1 MRTSQKNNHERER
14 GHGPAPF
21 AAYMKEKLAAAVIIV
36 ALALF
41 ALVGKIYQIQRD
53 NSEDYNKIVLS
64 QRQSEYVSQT
74 IPYKRG
80 DIYDRNGNRLAYS
93 EKVYNLILDPRQ
105 MVASEGDTSNGQAA
119 NYDVVDTTVDAI
131 AEYFGDDRAEVL
143 AAVEARPNSSY
154 VRYKREIS
162 YDDRQGFLAYCD
174 QKEEEFAQSEDANVR
189 KKRIRG
195 VWFEDEYKRKYP
207 YNSLACNVVG
217 FASADGTTG
226 TGGVEQY
233 YNDTLTGTNGREY
246 GYLDDEANL
255 ERVIKSAENGSSLV
269 LTIDAN
275 LQSIVEKYLA
285 EWQNGEMG
293 SQSAA
298 CVMMDPKTGEVLAM
312 ASTNSFDLND
322 PRNTGSYT
330 DEELYQFGL
339 EEAVG
344 VYRREN
350 PEAAPIEVEEVPS
363 HFTYDEIMS
372 YGQQVAWNKIWR
384 NIPVSDAYEPG
395 STQKIFTVAGGLEE
409 GVIKPTDSF
418 NCEGNLQFN
427 DGVNN
432 WKIQCVNRNGHGY
445 LDVMGGITQSCNVV
459 MMRIALEEGQEMFAK
474 YQQIFGFG
482 DYTDIDLPAEASGLV
497 PDPAS
502 MGRTDLAT
510 NSFGQNYTCT
520 MIQMAAAYCSIVNG
534 GNYYEPHVVRQ
545 VLNSDGAVVEDR
557 EPVLVRET
565 VSQSTCNFLK
575 EALFQTVEVGTG
587 SAAGVEG
594 YHIGGKTGTAEKL
607 PRSAKNYLVSF
618 CGFAPVED
626 PQVVCYVI
634 VDQPNAV
641 GEAQAHSSFA
651 SGIFS
656 KIMAEALPVL
666 NQYPEG
672 MDASEY
678 RAPQTVLPG
687 NEEGDAQTVMGS
699 QESTE
704 AESEQP
710 TDEDGNPIENPSSAP
725 AASEEFIQGDS
736 GEDLELPEPALP
748 GLQEMESSLAESA
761 QASSAAASI
770 AETADEAPPETAE
783 AAEEETGDPS
793 AGIRPGE
800 AQATQN
806 IEL

>member
-1 MRTSQKNNHERER
+1 MRFHPLASSSHGNAYVLEDGETFLLIECGVTYKKLQKLMGFSVSQ
-14 GHGPAPF
+14 
-21 AAYMKEKLAAAVIIV
+21 AAACLISHEHKDH
-36 ALALF
+36 AGCYDQLHKS
-41 ALVGKIYQIQRD
+41 G
-53 NSEDYNKIVLS
+53 
-64 QRQSEYVSQT
+64 
-74 IPYKRG
+74 IP
-80 DIYDRNGNRLAYS
+80 
-93 EKVYNLILDPRQ
+93 VY
-105 MVASEGDTSNGQAA
+105 
-119 NYDVVDTTVDAI
+119 
-131 AEYFGDDRAEVL
+131 
-143 AAVEARPNSSY
+143 
-154 VRYKREIS
+154 
-162 YDDRQGFLAYCD
+162 
-174 QKEEEFAQSEDANVR
+174 
-189 KKRIRG
+189 
-195 VWFEDEYKRKYP
+195 
-207 YNSLACNVVG
+207 
-217 FASADGTTG
+217 ASAGT
-226 TGGVEQY
+226 
-233 YNDTLTGTNGREY
+233 
-246 GYLDDEANL
+246 AKAL
-255 ERVIKSAENGSSLV
+255 ER
-269 LTIDAN
+269 D
-275 LQSIVEKYLA
+275 
-285 EWQNGEMG
+285 WM
-293 SQSAA
+293 
-298 CVMMDPKTGEVLAM
+298 
-312 ASTNSFDLND
+312 
-322 PRNTGSYT
+322 
-330 DEELYQFGL
+330 
-339 EEAVG
+339 
-344 VYRREN
+344 
-350 PEAAPIEVEEVPS
+350 
-363 HFTYDEIMS
+363 EI
-372 YGQQVAWNKIWR
+372 
-384 NIPVSDAYEPG
+384 
-395 STQKIFTVAGGLEE
+395 L
-409 GVIKPTDSF
+409 
-418 NCEGNLQFN
+418 
-427 DGVNN
+427 
-432 WKIQCVNRNGHGY
+432 
-445 LDVMGGITQSCNVV
+445 
-459 MMRIALEEGQEMFAK
+459 
-474 YQQIFGFG
+474 
-482 DYTDIDLPAEASGLV
+482 
-497 PDPAS
+497 
-502 MGRTDLAT
+502 
-510 NSFGQNYTCT
+510 
-520 MIQMAAAYCSIVNG
+520 
-534 GNYYEPHVVRQ
+534 
-545 VLNSDGAVVEDR
+545 EDR

-687 NEEGDAQTVMGS
+687 NEEGDSQTVMGS

-710 TDEDGNPIENPSSAP
+710 TDEAGNPIENPSSAP